1 MIRDG
6 LGRRRSR
13 RNLPNPNCGVDM
25 VRLHSGNIALVYN
38 DTPRGRT
45 PLTVALSTD
54 EGKTWGYKRDLETEE
69 GEYSYPAVIQTRDG
83 GIHITYTYRRIS
95 IMHVE
100 IDEAWIRGL
109 GLFRHLSEI
118 RVHKW

>member
-1 MIRDG
+1 MLMRSRDG
-6 LGRRRSR
+6 EIWRSTSDDSGRTWKAAHPTE
-13 RNLPNPNCGVDM
+13 LPNPNCGVDM

-45 PLTVALSTD
+45 PLTVALSID
-54 EGKTWGYKRDLETEE
+54 EGETWGYKRDLETEE

-83 GIHITYTYRRIS
+83 GIHVTYTYRRVS

-100 IDEAWIRGL
+100 IDEAWIRG
-109 GLFRHLSEI
+109 
-118 RVHKW
+118 